1 MIRITIYKDKSSNH
15 EIVGFISQGHAGY
28 DRSGKDIICAATSIL
43 IINTVNSIE
52 QFTDVE
58 FESSSDEKNAI
69 IKFMIN
75 KNKNNKESLVLL
87 KAMELGLTEITRDNP
102 KYISITFEEV

>member
-28 DRSGKDIICAATSIL
+28 DRSGKDIVCAATSIL
-43 IINTVNSIE
+43 IINTINSIE
-52 QFTDVE
+52 KFTDVE
-58 FESSSDEKNAI
+58 FDCNSDEKNAK
-69 IKFMIN
+69 IKFIIT

-87 KAMELGLTEITRDNP
+87 KAMELGLTEIARDNS

>member
-1 MIRITIYKDKSSNH
+1 MIRITIYKNKSNN
-15 EIVGFISQGHAGY
+15 EIVGFTSQGHAGY

-58 FESSSDEKNAI
+58 FESSADEKNAI

-87 KAMELGLTEITRDNP
+87 KAMVLGLTEIARDNP

>member
-1 MIRITIYKDKSSNH
+1 MIRITIYKDKSNNH
-15 EIVGFISQGHAGY
+15 EIVGFLSEGHAGY

-43 IINTVNSIE
+43 IINTINSIE
-52 QFTDVE
+52 QFTDIE
-58 FESSSDEKNAI
+58 FDCNSDEKNAK
-69 IKFMIN
+69 IKFIIT

-87 KAMELGLTEITRDNP
+87 KAMGLGLTEITRDNP

>member
-1 MIRITIYKDKSSNH
+1 MIRITIYKDKSNNH
-15 EIVGFISQGHAGY
+15 EIVGFKSEGHAGY

-43 IINTVNSIE
+43 VINTINSIE

-58 FESSSDEKNAI
+58 FEGSSDEKKAI
-69 IKFMIN
+69 IKFLITAN
-75 KNKNNKESLVLL
+75 QNNESLVLL
-87 KAMELGLTEITRDNP
+87 KALELGLTEIARDNP

>member
-1 MIRITIYKDKSSNH
+1 MIRITIYKNKSDNH

-28 DRSGKDIICAATSIL
+28 DRSGKDIVCAATSIL

-58 FESSSDEKNAI
+58 FESSSDEKKAS
-69 IKFMIN
+69 IKFMITT
-75 KNKNNKESLVLL
+75 NKNNKESLVLL
-87 KAMELGLTEITRDNP
+87 KAMELGLTEVARDNP

>member
-1 MIRITIYKDKSSNH
+1 MIRITIYKDKSNNN
-15 EIVGFISQGHAGY
+15 EIVGFKSEGHAGY

-87 KAMELGLTEITRDNP
+87 KAMELGLTEIARDNS

>member
-1 MIRITIYKDKSSNH
+1 MIRITIYKNKSNN
-15 EIVGFISQGHAGY
+15 EIVGFTSQGHAGY
-28 DRSGKDIICAATSIL
+28 DRSGKDIVCAATSIL
-43 IINTVNSIE
+43 IINTINSID

-58 FESSSDEKNAI
+58 FDCNSDEKNAR
-69 IKFMIN
+69 IKFIIT

-87 KAMELGLTEITRDNP
+87 KALELGLTEIACDNP

>member
-43 IINTVNSIE
+43 IINTINSIE

-58 FESSSDEKNAI
+58 FESSSDERNAS
-69 IKFMIN
+69 IKFMITT
-75 KNKNNKESLVLL
+75 NKNNKESLVLL
-87 KAMELGLTEITRDNP
+87 KAMELGLTEVARDNP

>member
-43 IINTVNSIE
+43 IINTINSIE

-58 FESSSDEKNAI
+58 FESSSDEKNAK
-69 IKFMIN
+69 IKFMIT
-75 KNKNNKESLVLL
+75 KNKNNKEYLVLL
-87 KAMELGLTEITRDNP
+87 KALELGLTEIARDNP

>member
-1 MIRITIYKDKSSNH
+1 MIRITIYKDKSNNN
-15 EIVGFISQGHAGY
+15 IVGFISQGHAGY
-28 DRSGKDIICAATSIL
+28 DRSGKDIVCAATSIL
-43 IINTVNSIE
+43 IINTINSIE

-58 FESSSDEKNAI
+58 FESNSDEKNAI

-75 KNKNNKESLVLL
+75 KNKNNKEYLVLL
-87 KAMELGLTEITRDNP
+87 KAMELGLTEIARDNS

>member
-1 MIRITIYKDKSSNH
+1 MIRITIYKDKSNND
-15 EIVGFISQGHAGY
+15 IVGFISKGHAGY

-58 FESSSDEKNAI
+58 FEGSSDEKKAI
-69 IKFMIN
+69 VKFMIN

-87 KAMELGLTEITRDNP
+87 KAMELGLTEIARDNP